1 MAREEFL
8 ISYSSPS
15 IFPMKMSQELECLPG
30 NHSVLRYT
38 KTHEWQAAGSP
49 GHRAPSTPDTA
60 QEHPP
65 PPQLL
70 GGVLDSG
77 GCSLSSLSLLT
88 CLAQKGSFLA
98 PGLFSLPRGSS
109 GVQQGRRQPRGT
121 EDLEADRGVLW
132 LSCVPLQRCLGPLGR
147 PQPPCSVE
155 MKRMLSWSCS
165 W

>member
-1 MAREEFL
+1 MAREGLL
-8 ISYSSPS
+8 ISYSSSS

-30 NHSVLRYT
+30 RHSVLTYT
-38 KTHEWQAAGSP
+38 KTEGGASSWSP
-49 GHRAPSTPDTA
+49 GHRAPPLLTCHTGA
-60 QEHPP
+60 LP

-70 GGVLDSG
+70 EGVLGSG
-77 GCSLSSLSLLT
+77 VCSPSLLT
-88 CLAQKGSFLA
+88 CLAQTGSFLA

-109 GVQQGRRQPRGT
+109 GVLQRRRQPRGT
-121 EDLEADRGVLW
+121 EDWKQGPRRGVVVLGSPCKGAW
-132 LSCVPLQRCLGPLGR
+132 AQRGS